1 MDNKDGL
8 LEHLR
13 HNLWS
18 FCWLSFASVIS
29 VDTIPSAEKV
39 KVNQIKKR
47 RAIACSPV
55 YGFYEIS
62 LTHVSFVPGQ
72 LGS

>member
-39 KVNQIKKR
+39 KVNQIKK
-47 RAIACSPV
+47 
-55 YGFYEIS
+55 GE
-62 LTHVSFVPGQ
+62 Q
-72 LGS
+72 LLAPQFMAFMRLV